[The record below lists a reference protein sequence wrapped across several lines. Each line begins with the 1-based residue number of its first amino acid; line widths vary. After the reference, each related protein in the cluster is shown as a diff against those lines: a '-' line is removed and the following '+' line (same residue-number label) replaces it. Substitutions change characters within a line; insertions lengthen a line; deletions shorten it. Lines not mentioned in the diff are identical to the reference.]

1 MMRPGCKVLFRV
13 TCLVLAVAGGIT
25 ATETL
30 PSGPLELIERDFQQ
44 GRLTLDQMVRYQIQ
58 AIDDPTALPAA
69 YRPLSLSVRAS
80 NPRQATIVLRDIQRL
95 LPDLSPET
103 QAFFRAAFLRPTTEF
118 TYVSPGGYFRLHYD
132 SAGTDSV
139 PFEDLDLTEI
149 PDFVE
154 KCAAYCDT
162 SWNQHLAIGYL
173 SPPSDGSAGGDS
185 LYDVYFMNMS
195 FYGFVLQD
203 GPGPEP
209 WNDFKSYM
217 TLHHT
222 FTGFASNSDPEGQV
236 WGAAKV
242 TAAHE
247 FHHAVQYAY
256 DGGEPSWFI
265 EMDAVHIEEI
275 IFDHSNDNYNYLS
288 SFFDAPE
295 KSLMENSSHYYS
307 TFIYPLYLSQKF
319 DTSLMR
325 AVWEG
330 ARYSPAFDA
339 LSDTLMGRYGWTQD
353 SAFAEFVTWNY
364 CTAGR
369 WNDQYHEEGLFYP
382 YVDIAATHSVYPVS
396 TQTSPSSPAG
406 YGSAY
411 IEFYPGSDTG
421 LMILQFNGDDTREW
435 QAWVDISATMNEHQ
449 FSRIELDS
457 YYRGSAEIANAEDYY
472 RIALIGVNTDEFSG
486 GAFFSYSADIY
497 QPYSVSMSVLSEDTA
512 MYICDTKHFLFEV
525 NNTSALNSVFDMFVS
540 DDSGWVETDTLEFAI
555 AAGSSDTIPIPVNPP
570 SYTVAGSSS
579 EIHFLVRHRI
589 DTLVADSVSKS
600 VLAVIQHGDANC
612 TGRINVADLTYMV
625 AYLFGGGAPPLP
637 ALEGGDFNCQMP
649 VNVADLTSLIGYL
662 FLQGS
667 PPPCNTL

>member
-1 MMRPGCKVLFRV
+1 MLNHSCKALFV
-13 TCLVLAVAGGIT
+13 VVCLVLAAVGGLPH
-25 ATETL
+25 AETQAF
-30 PSGPLELIERDFQQ
+30 GPLELIERDLQQ
-44 GRLTLDQMVRYQIQ
+44 GRLTLDQAVRYKIQ
-58 AIDDPTALPAA
+58 AIADPTALPAP
-69 YRPLSLSVRAS
+69 YQPLSLSARAS
-80 NPRQATIVLRDIQRL
+80 NPRQASIVLRDIQQL
-95 LPDLSPET
+95 LPDLSAET
-103 QAFFRAAFLRPTTEF
+103 QALFRTAFFRPTTEF
-118 TYVSPGGYFRLHYD
+118 TYVSPEGYFRLHYD
-132 SAGTDSV
+132 SAGVDSV

-162 SWNQHLAIGYL
+162 SWDKHVTIGYL
-173 SPPSDGSAGGDS
+173 SPPSDGSSGGDS
-185 LYDVYFMNMS
+185 LYDIYFRDMG
-195 FYGFVLQD
+195 FYGFVLKD

-209 WNDFKSYM
+209 WNDFKSYV
-217 TLHHT
+217 TLHNS
-222 FTGFASNSDPEGQV
+222 FTGFPSNSDPEGQV

-265 EMDAVHIEEI
+265 EMDAVHMEEI

-288 SFFDAPE
+288 NFFDAPE

-307 TFIYPLYLSQKF
+307 TFLYPLYLSQKF
-319 DTSLMR
+319 DTTLMR
-325 AVWEG
+325 GVWEG
-330 ARYSPAFDA
+330 ARYSAAFDA

-353 SAFAEFVTWNY
+353 SAFAEFATWNY

-369 WNDQYHEEGLFYP
+369 WNGQYHEEGLFYP
-382 YVDIAATHSVYPVS
+382 YVDIAATHSAYPLS
-396 TQTSPSSPAG
+396 TQSSPSSPAG
-406 YGSAY
+406 YGAAC

-421 LMILQFNGDDTREW
+421 LMVLQFNGDDTVEW
-435 QAWVDISATMNEHQ
+435 QVWIDISSTTNEHQ
-449 FSRIELDS
+449 FFRIELDS

-472 RIALIGVNTDEFSG
+472 RITLIGINTEEFSG

-497 QPYSVSMSVLSEDTA
+497 EPYSVSVNVVSEDTA
-512 MYICDTKHFLFEV
+512 TYICDTNPFLFEV

-540 DDSGWVETDTLEFAI
+540 DDSGWVETDTLEYAI
-555 AAGSSDTIPIPVNPP
+555 NAGSSDTVAISVNPP
-570 SYTVAGSSS
+570 SYTIVGSSS
-579 EIHFLVRHRI
+579 ELHFKARHRI

-600 VLAVIQHGDANC
+600 VLSVVQHGDSDC

-625 AYLFGGGAPPLP
+625 AYLFGGGTPPLP

-649 VNVADLTSLIGYL
+649 VNVADLTSLIAYL
-662 FLQGS
+662 FQQGA